1 MLKSTHPN
9 PSLDRIT
16 QYGALV
22 LVAIMLVAAL
32 AQIVLALTI
41 TPALLFLMTAVI
53 TILLIPF
60 VLMLTTSTPGI
71 TVSKEGLKIEP
82 LIWKTHFIPWRD
94 VKAVKYYPLLPQAGA
109 EVSRKAMVGRKKYRP
124 AEGIMLVIPSLPP
137 HYRITG
143 LLAGEGFTSVIGVTT
158 RTHNDYDRLT
168 EKIFTYTGTS

>member
-9 PSLDRIT
+9 PAVDRIT

-22 LVAIMLVAAL
+22 LVVIMLAAAL

-41 TPALLFLMTAVI
+41 RPALLFILTSII
-53 TILLIPF
+53 TILMIPF
-60 VLMLTTSTPGI
+60 VLMLTASTPGV
-71 TVSKEGLKIEP
+71 TVTKDGLTIEP
-82 LIWKTHFIPWRD
+82 LIWKAHFVPWQD

-109 EVSRKAMVGRKKYRP
+109 EVPRKAMVGRKNYRP

-137 HYRITG
+137 QYRITG

-158 RTHNDYDRLT
+158 RTHSNYDQLT
-168 EKIFTYTGTS
+168 EKIFTFTGTS